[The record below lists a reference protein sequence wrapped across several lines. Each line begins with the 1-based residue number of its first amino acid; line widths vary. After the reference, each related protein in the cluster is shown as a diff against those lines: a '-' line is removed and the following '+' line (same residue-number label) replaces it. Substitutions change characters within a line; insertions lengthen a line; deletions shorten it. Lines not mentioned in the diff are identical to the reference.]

1 MDVNGASVAERVRPA
16 GPPGDNDRLLRR
28 LRDGLPLVARPFL
41 AIGQAIGQSEAG
53 VIAAIRDLVET
64 GAASRFGIIVDHAAL
79 GFTAN
84 AMVVWDVPDERVD
97 AVGAALGG
105 RRGVSLCYR
114 RPRRPPVW
122 PYNLFTMIHGR
133 NRDEVRALVEEL
145 ADGCGLAGLPREL
158 LFTVR
163 RFKQT
168 APCYGRDGRE

>member
-1 MDVNGASVAERVRPA
+1 MALTETLERERDRPA
-16 GPPGDNDRLLRR
+16 DRSDGRLLRR

-41 AIGQAIGQSEAG
+41 AIGQAIGRSEAD
-53 VIAAIRDLVET
+53 VIAAIRELVET
-64 GAASRFGIIVDHAAL
+64 GAASRFGVIVDHAAL

-133 NRDEVRALVEEL
+133 DRDEVRALVEEL
-145 ADGCGLAGLPREL
+145 AAGCDLAGVPREL
-158 LFTVR
+158 LFTAR

-168 APCYGRDGRE
+168 APCYGRDRRA

>member
-1 MDVNGASVAERVRPA
+1 MSLPEK
-16 GPPGDNDRLLRR
+16 NDRLLRR
-28 LRDGLPLVARPFL
+28 LREGLPLVARPFL

-53 VIAAIRDLVET
+53 VIAAIRELVEN
-64 GAASRFGIIVDHAAL
+64 GAASRFGVIVDHAAL

-97 AVGAALGG
+97 AVGAALGC

-133 NRDEVRALVEEL
+133 SRDEVRMLVDDL
-145 ADGCGLAGLPREL
+145 AAVCGLTDLPREL

-168 APCYGRDGRE
+168 APCYGRDGRT

>member
-1 MDVNGASVAERVRPA
+1 MALKDKTTGADE
-16 GPPGDNDRLLRR
+16 GLLRR
-28 LRDGLPLVARPFL
+28 LRDGLPLVARPF
-41 AIGQAIGQSEAG
+41 QAIGEAIGRSEAD
-53 VIAAIRDLVET
+53 VIAALRGMVDSGV
-64 GAASRFGIIVDHAAL
+64 ASRFGVIVDHAAL

-84 AMVVWDVPDERVD
+84 AMVVWDVPDNRVD
-97 AVGAALGG
+97 AAGAALGG

-133 NRDEVRALVEEL
+133 DRDEVSALVEEL
-145 ADGCGLAGLPREL
+145 AEACGLSDVPREL

-168 APCYGRDGRE
+168 APCYGRRDRRAA

>member
-1 MDVNGASVAERVRPA
+1 MTRPDLA
-16 GPPGDNDRLLRR
+16 LLRR

-41 AIGQAIGQSEAG
+41 TIGQAIGQSEAG
-53 VIAAIRDLVET
+53 VIAAIRELVDN
-64 GAASRFGIIVDHAAL
+64 GSASRFGVIVDHAAL

-97 AVGAALGG
+97 AVGALLGG

-133 NRDEVRALVEEL
+133 DRDEVRALVDGL
-145 ADGCGLAGLPREL
+145 AADCGLADIPREL
-158 LFTVR
+158 LFTAR

-168 APCYGRDGRE
+168 APCYGRDRRA

>member
-1 MDVNGASVAERVRPA
+1 MNPFHDP
-16 GPPGDNDRLLRR
+16 LLSR
-28 LRDGLPLVARPFL
+28 LRHGLPLVPRPFL
-41 AIGQAIGQSEAG
+41 ELGRLLGQSEAG
-53 VIAAIRDLVET
+53 IIGAIRALVET
-64 GAASRFGIIVDHAAL
+64 GAVSRFGVIVDHAAL

-84 AMVVWDVPDERVD
+84 AMVVWDVPDARVD
-97 AVGAALGG
+97 DAGEALSG

-133 NRDEVRALVEEL
+133 DRDEVRAVVAEL
-145 ADGCGLAGLPREL
+145 AAVLEAGCGLPDLPHEV

-168 APCYGRDGRE
+168 APCYGGSRTAEGGPE